1 MITEVDRFIED
12 PGEKIERCL
21 HGCKKLLECLEDLE
35 LPRVKPRWCDLSD
48 AGPGVG
54 VSNLEVR
61 FRDAEMARIWNSDY
75 RVRVHRARK
84 DSGQGEAERTNA
96 AVGDA
101 VIDGGTIKWDYFP
114 RFDDLSDEEVQNM
127 TLESY
132 EQYEDNR
139 MERNAWR
146 VAQDVA
152 SRIDDAPVLS
162 SYIKSF
168 ATEKGEDTF
177 FFNKEQL
184 QEFAKA
190 SESQRQDLTGYHYF
204 SKITKYIDSHYAT
217 GELYMEFLKDSCKG
231 KSAKP
236 CSTCTSGWIGPEMGR
251 IPRPFPDGTT
261 FKYKSVFESPENSSE
276 GVPRT
281 PDDFMPRAQIKI
293 LFAQGKLDS
302 EEDFE
307 EFSKKFIVPT
317 ELVKSY
323 IEHLRHLR
331 YTKQLRSTAAEQ
343 RRQRKKEK
351 KYEEYNW
358 EELLL
363 TGGLK
368 LLYVFEL
375 DKYLKHHLLPWR
387 RKLKGEKIAI
397 ITAHIH
403 ERKGLS
409 LQDVLV
415 TGKALLHPV
424 ENPAESKE
432 SESDEEILFETY
444 SDTEIESSCSHRSS
458 DDADESESD
467 LDLPVKIPTSTR
479 SGRRSTRFLL

>member
-1 MITEVDRFIED
+1 MGVPDTDTETNMAVTDTLMEQISYLGK
-12 PGEKIERCL
+12 PLSTPIS
-21 HGCKKLLECLEDLE
+21 CKKCPKKNITIQRLQKNNSHLKRTVQA
-35 LPRVKPRWCDLSD
+35 LPEHLKMVRMKKDYVVLYN
-48 AGPGVG
+48 VG
-54 VSNLEVR
+54 SIKLTSKMLTIFLHLQSCNHG
-61 FRDAEMARIWNSDY
+61 D
-75 RVRVHRARK
+75 
-84 DSGQGEAERTNA
+84 QTEASA
-96 AVGDA
+96 D
-101 VIDGGTIKWDYFP
+101 
-114 RFDDLSDEEVQNM
+114 
-127 TLESY
+127 

-168 ATEKGEDTF
+168 ATEKGDDTF

-343 RRQRKKEK
+343 QRQRKKEK

-363 TGGLK
+363 TG
-368 LLYVFEL
+368 
-375 DKYLKHHLLPWR
+375 
-387 RKLKGEKIAI
+387 
-397 ITAHIH
+397 
-403 ERKGLS
+403 
-409 LQDVLV
+409 
-415 TGKALLHPV
+415 
-424 ENPAESKE
+424 
-432 SESDEEILFETY
+432 
-444 SDTEIESSCSHRSS
+444 
-458 DDADESESD
+458 
-467 LDLPVKIPTSTR
+467 
-479 SGRRSTRFLL
+479 